1 MKTNRLDTRV
11 TPYSSAVGSG
21 LQLLDAHGRA
31 RFQIVLSG
39 TTDGITKEENRAIAA
54 RLAELINQHGLEVP
68 KR

>member
-1 MKTNRLDTRV
+1 MSGTKLDARI
-11 TPYSSAVGSG
+11 TPYSSVVGSG

-31 RFQIVLSG
+31 RFQILLSG